1 MKNVSC
7 MREEAMG
14 GKQNA
19 ALLYLKMAKAD
30 AFFAGSTDDQ
40 KLLIYLQWKILY
52 HFYLSKI

>member
-1 MKNVSC
+1 

-14 GKQNA
+14 GQQNA

-40 KLLIYLQWKILY
+40 KLLIYLLWKILY